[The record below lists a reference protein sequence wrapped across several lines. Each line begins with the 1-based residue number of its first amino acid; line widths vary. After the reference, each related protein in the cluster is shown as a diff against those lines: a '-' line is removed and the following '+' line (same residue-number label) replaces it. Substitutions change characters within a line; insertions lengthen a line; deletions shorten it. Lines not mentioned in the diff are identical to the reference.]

1 MGKTEIITYDQI
13 LVMASTILE
22 SDVFDN
28 NRVTIT
34 YKLPSDVHKKLN
46 EELFYKGNN
55 EGELEYTNII
65 EVEIASVVFN
75 FIIEE

>member
-1 MGKTEIITYDQI
+1 MGKTEIITYDRI
-13 LVMASTILE
+13 LEMASTILE
-22 SDVFDN
+22 SEAFDN

-34 YKLPSDVHKKLN
+34 YTLPVDVHKKLN

-55 EGELEYTNII
+55 KGELEYTEII